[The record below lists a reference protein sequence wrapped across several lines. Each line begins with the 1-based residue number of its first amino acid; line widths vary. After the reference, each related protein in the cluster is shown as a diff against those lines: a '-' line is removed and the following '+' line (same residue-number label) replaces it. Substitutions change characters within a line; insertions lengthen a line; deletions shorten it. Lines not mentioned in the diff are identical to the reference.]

1 MAVPGWAYT
10 GALCAGAPRAGWLAG
25 DVFKASTKSLRYPR
39 SIIKINLY
47 TQLSVPW
54 ERGDGVWMVGR
65 GYCYKP
71 ISFFFFLSSSSC
83 QYTELHPI
91 FLLPSLYPEINQTL

>member
-1 MAVPGWAYT
+1 MAVPGRAYT
-10 GALCAGAPRAGWLAG
+10 GALCAGAPRAGRLAG

-54 ERGDGVWMVGR
+54 ERGDGVWVV
-65 GYCYKP
+65 
-71 ISFFFFLSSSSC
+71 
-83 QYTELHPI
+83 
-91 FLLPSLYPEINQTL
+91 

>member
-1 MAVPGWAYT
+1 MAVPSWAYT

-25 DVFKASTKSLRYPR
+25 DIFKASTKSLRYPR

-54 ERGDGVWMVGR
+54 ERGDGVWVVGR

-71 ISFFFFLSSSSC
+71 ISFFFPVIFFLPIHRASSHIPLTFS
-83 QYTELHPI
+83 
-91 FLLPSLYPEINQTL
+91 LP